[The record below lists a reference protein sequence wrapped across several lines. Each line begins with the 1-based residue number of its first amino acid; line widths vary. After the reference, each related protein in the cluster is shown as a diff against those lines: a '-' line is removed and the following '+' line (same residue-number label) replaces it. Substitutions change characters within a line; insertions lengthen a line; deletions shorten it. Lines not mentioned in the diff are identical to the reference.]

1 MKKINLS
8 IITLLVIAMTI
19 VFASCTKDG
28 IYKPK
33 KKISK
38 IYETVQTDPNP
49 TKELKETW
57 TWNGKLLSMID
68 YGDGEFAKFLYT
80 KKQLSSIEGMD
91 SRIEVNYDEKGK
103 YIDNFKVYSDN
114 ELRATY
120 TFEHGDK
127 HLLTGYT
134 IEYEGGLFNRN
145 SARLVENVFRFLAPE
160 IASEGADE
168 YVQIATSNLKGKE
181 KYTVTLTYDGKNV
194 IEKVVNNGDEKYTY
208 TYTYTEYLNPFYGL
222 LYTYEL
228 DNSLSKNAPATCVR
242 NVAGLPD
249 YNYTYT
255 YQVDGKV
262 PTQATEN
269 MTWSFTAGSTTT
281 THTETITTDYE
292 YTK

>member
-222 LYTYEL
+222 LDINV
-228 DNSLSKNAPATCVR
+228 DNFISKNAVSSCVITR
-242 NVAGLPD
+242 PNLPD

-262 PTQATEN
+262 PTQMTEN
-269 MTWSFTAGSTTT
+269 MTWALNLGNTTT

-292 YTK
+292 FTK

>member
-8 IITLLVIAMTI
+8 IITLLVIAMSLML
-19 VFASCTKDG
+19 ASCTKDG
-28 IYKPK
+28 VYKPK
-33 KKISK
+33 KKIAK

-49 TKELKETW
+49 EKMLKETW
-57 TWNGKLLSMID
+57 TWDGKLLSTID
-68 YGDGEFAKFLYT
+68 YGDDDIAHFTYE
-80 KKQLSSIEGMD
+80 KKQLKSITID
-91 SRIEVNYDEKGK
+91 NSRIDLSYDEKGK
-103 YIDNFKVYSDN
+103 WIDNFKVYYKDDL
-114 ELRATY
+114 EATY

-127 HLLTGYT
+127 NLISGYT
-134 IEYEGGLFNRN
+134 IEYEDGLFDKN
-145 SARLVENVFRFLAPE
+145 STRLIENVFRFLVPE
-160 IASEGADE
+160 IAIDE
-168 YVQIATSNLKGKE
+168 AVEYTEVAASPLKGKD
-181 KYTVTLTYDGKNV
+181 KHTVTLTYDGKNV
-194 IEKVVNNGDEKYTY
+194 IERVYKRGELTYTY
-208 TYTYTEYLNPFYGL
+208 TYTYTEYRNPFYGL